1 MEFREKF
8 IAFLD
13 VLGFKDYV
21 SSAEVGTGKSL
32 PEILDILKKLGSA
45 GERDHFGQY
54 GPIICPAAPYL
65 QKDLDFRFTQVSD
78 CAVLSIEV
86 SPAGVINL
94 IDQCRRAVF
103 RLLQSGTMCRGY
115 ITRGKIFHTDSQFVG
130 SGYQEAYQKES
141 QVAVFKREADERG
154 TPFVEVARSVL
165 EYVDNCEDTC
175 VQQMFRRMVRW
186 DGDAAA
192 VFPFTMLSHSVVL
205 GDFLGHKFDVKSERE
220 SNLNMRLIIEKLIA
234 GVRASV
240 DPANPGALRKAEHYI
255 KALEAQI
262 EICDGTD
269 RVLDEMDF
277 KGSDPPKFY
286 A

>member
-1 MEFREKF
+1 MKFQEKF

-13 VLGFKDYV
+13 VLGFKGYV
-21 SSAEVGTGKSL
+21 RSAEVGAGKSL
-32 PEILDILKKLGSA
+32 PDILEILKKLGSA
-45 GERDHFGQY
+45 DEREHFSQY
-54 GPIICPAAPYL
+54 GPTTCPDAPYL

-78 CAVLSIEV
+78 CAVLSVEV

-103 RLLQSGTMCRGY
+103 RLLQSGVMCRGY
-115 ITRGKIFHTDSQFVG
+115 ITRGLIFHTENQFIG
-130 SGYQEAYQKES
+130 SGYEEAYEKES

-165 EYVDNCEDTC
+165 SYVGYCEDAC
-175 VQQMFRRMVRW
+175 VKKMFKRMVRW

-192 VFPFTMLSHSVVL
+192 VFPFKMLSHSFIL
-205 GDFLGHKFDVKSERE
+205 GDYLGHEFDAKRERE
-220 SNLNMRLIIEKLIA
+220 SNRNMRFMIEKFIA
-234 GVRASV
+234 GIRASV
-240 DPANPGALRKAEHYI
+240 DLANPGALRKAEYYI

-269 RVLDEMDF
+269 RVLDELEA
-277 KGSDPPKFY
+277 PWP
-286 A
+286 

>member
-1 MEFREKF
+1 MKFHEKF

-13 VLGFKDYV
+13 VLGFKAYV
-21 SSAEVGTGKSL
+21 RSAEVSAGNSL
-32 PEILDILKKLGSA
+32 PGILEILKKLGSA
-45 GERDHFGQY
+45 DERDHFGQY
-54 GPIICPAAPYL
+54 GPTICPDAPYL

-103 RLLQSGTMCRGY
+103 RLLQSGAMCRGY
-115 ITRGKIFHTDSQFVG
+115 ITRGRIFHTENQFIG
-130 SGYQEAYQKES
+130 SGYEEAYEKEA

-154 TPFVEVARSVL
+154 TPFVEVAGSVL
-165 EYVDNCEDTC
+165 EYVTNCEDAC
-175 VQQMFRRMVRW
+175 VKTMFKRMVRW

-192 VFPFTMLSHSVVL
+192 VFPFKMLSHSFIL
-205 GDFLGHKFDVKSERE
+205 GDFLGHEFNAKRERE
-220 SNLNMRLIIEKLIA
+220 SNRNMRLMIEKLIA
-234 GVRASV
+234 GVRASA
-240 DPANPGALRKAEHYI
+240 DPANPGAMRKTEHYI

-269 RVLDEMDF
+269 RVLDELEI
-277 KGSDPPKFY
+277 PWP
-286 A
+286 